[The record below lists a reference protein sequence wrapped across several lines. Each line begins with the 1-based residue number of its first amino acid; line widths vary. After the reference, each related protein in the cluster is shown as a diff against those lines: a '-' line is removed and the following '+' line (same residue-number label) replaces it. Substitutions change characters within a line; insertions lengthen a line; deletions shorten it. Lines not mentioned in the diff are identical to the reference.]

1 LSNELII
8 NSTQNGSRIALLEDK
23 KLVEYHQEQTNKQF
37 NVGDIY
43 LGTVRKVVPGLNAA
57 FVDLGYEKDA
67 FLHYLD
73 LGANVRSLINF
84 TKRVQSNKNAS
95 SDLGKHRLEP
105 EIDKFGKINQV
116 LSKNQRILVQV
127 VKEPISTK
135 GPRLSCELSIAGR
148 YLILVPF
155 SKSVNV
161 SKKVGSSDERKRL
174 IRLVSSIKPEGFG
187 VIIRTVAEGKEVA
200 ELDRDLRNLVE
211 SWRNGVRKLQ
221 KAKPP
226 EVIIGEVGKTTSL
239 LRDMLNESF
248 DNIVVDDSK
257 IFEDVRAFIQ
267 KIAPD
272 KENILKQYNGRAK
285 IFENFGIEKQ
295 IKSLFGASVSLKG
308 GGYLIIEHTEA
319 LHVVDVNSGNKSN
332 REESQE
338 TTALSVNMEAA
349 KEVARQ
355 LRVRDMGGIIVVD
368 FIDMRS
374 VENKKLLF
382 KTMKDE
388 MEKDRSKFTVLPL
401 SKFGLMQ
408 ITRQRVRP
416 EMNITTQ
423 EKCPTCGGSGKITAS
438 ILVADL
444 IEENLDFILTKQ
456 NEEKVSVVLHPY
468 LFAYFTKGWNNKRFK
483 WFFKYNKW
491 VNLIE
496 DSSLPVTEYKFLNKE
511 MEEIEIG

>member
-1 LSNELII
+1 
-8 NSTQNGSRIALLEDK
+8 
-23 KLVEYHQEQTNKQF
+23 
-37 NVGDIY
+37 
-43 LGTVRKVVPGLNAA
+43 
-57 FVDLGYEKDA
+57 
-67 FLHYLD
+67 
-73 LGANVRSLINF
+73 
-84 TKRVQSNKNAS
+84 
-95 SDLGKHRLEP
+95 
-105 EIDKFGKINQV
+105 
-116 LSKNQRILVQV
+116 
-127 VKEPISTK
+127 
-135 GPRLSCELSIAGR
+135 
-148 YLILVPF
+148 VPF